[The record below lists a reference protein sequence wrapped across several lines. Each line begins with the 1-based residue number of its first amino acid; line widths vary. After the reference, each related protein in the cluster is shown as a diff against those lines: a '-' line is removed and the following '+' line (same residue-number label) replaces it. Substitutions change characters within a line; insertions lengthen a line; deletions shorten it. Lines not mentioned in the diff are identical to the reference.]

1 MLEKDI
7 SLSLQQALKAGEK
20 IKISTLRLLVNDI
33 KNRKIAERTAELEDP
48 AVIGI
53 IHKMVKQRRE
63 SIEQFKQGGRDDL
76 VEIEENELAVLES
89 YLPEQISEGEL
100 EGIVAEVISQ
110 TGATSMKEM
119 GKVMKEVMN
128 KVQGQADGVVV
139 SNMVKKKLSQ
149 NR

>member
-20 IKISTLRLLVNDI
+20 IKISTFRLLMNEI
-33 KNRKIAERTAELEDP
+33 KNRKIAERADELEDP
-48 AVIGI
+48 VVIGI

-63 SIEQFKQGGRDDL
+63 SIKQFKQGGRDDL
-76 VEIEENELAVLES
+76 VEIEEKEQAVLES
-89 YLPEQISEGEL
+89 YLPEQISEEEM
-100 EGIVAEVISQ
+100 EGIVTEVISQ

-149 NR
+149 N